1 MCSSSYRETASRPA
15 QMRLVALTTHQ
26 QHAKPPMPVGG
37 CPAAQARRAGAAVCL
52 QHHPICLHHWLPLDL
67 AELALG
73 FHGVDVEG
81 GSSRGRPK
89 RGDPNGLD
97 RSRPRRHEGSRAS
110 HQPALEPAT
119 AIFSS
124 PHPRLT
130 SRWPW
135 PCGAAGVPLFTPL
148 ATNIIRGRSLNPT
161 KQSSHSL
168 SFAHSPRLPTTISS
182 AARGESRHAHFS
194 PRS

>member
-1 MCSSSYRETASRPA
+1 MTDAMTLPYSSMSRLPRSRSNNNIGTSVAQKKNIETSKKK
-15 QMRLVALTTHQ
+15 
-26 QHAKPPMPVGG
+26 KPEI
-37 CPAAQARRAGAAVCL
+37 RAIATPTIG
-52 QHHPICLHHWLPLDL
+52 
-67 AELALG
+67 
-73 FHGVDVEG
+73 
-81 GSSRGRPK
+81 PK